1 VPITRGMKVLAGA
14 AALLSLAACAAP
26 RGSGGSR
33 YPASIHVCET
43 NTATL
48 CADWQWTGERYE
60 AEWAQGSYAQITVA
74 SFDRDFILFLR
85 RDPSGTSQ
93 GMRAS
98 YQGVPRDGEAS
109 GVVTWTHDG
118 QTFSGRWTARW

>member
-1 VPITRGMKVLAGA
+1 MSKIPRRTLARA
-14 AALLSLAACAAP
+14 AALLSLASCAAP
-26 RGSGGSR
+26 LGSGGSR

-48 CADWQWTGERYE
+48 CADWRWTGESYE
-60 AEWAQGSYAQITVA
+60 AEWAQGSYARIMVA
-74 SFDRDFILFLR
+74 HFDRDFILFLR
-85 RDPSGTSQ
+85 RDPSGTSK

-98 YQGVPRDGEAS
+98 YQGVPGDGRAA